1 MLILHLFRVGE
12 VMLTR
17 LTVEVDRTELIEL
30 KSVLEKL
37 TSNEPSVEI
46 KLNSYLRGICRQIL
60 KEIDRWEDFK
70 RENW

>member
-1 MLILHLFRVGE
+1 
-12 VMLTR
+12 MLTR